1 MMLPGGS
8 QRRSRIAERVRE
20 PCTARLAAHLRRAER
35 RLDSGGPVYE
45 LCSFRVPGT
54 GRERRIQMSVTGD
67 MIDVGGMPAYLA
79 RAAASGPS
87 PAVLVIQ
94 EAFGLNGHIKDVA
107 RRVAAEGY
115 VALAPDL
122 YWRGGKGRSV
132 GYDQLPEAI
141 GLMQSLND
149 KDIVAD
155 VGSAVGHLEKQS
167 FVRADRIGIT
177 GFCMGGRVSFLAA
190 CELPGRI
197 KASVPFYG
205 GGIPV
210 EKTEKLGC
218 PVLAFFGE
226 KDAFIPLDGVEHL
239 KAEAKRLGKNVEVV
253 VYPGADHGF
262 FCNERASY
270 QKAAAEDSWQRLKA
284 FFAKHLRA

>member
-1 MMLPGGS
+1 MDVQSEMIEVP
-8 QRRSRIAERVRE
+8 A
-20 PCTARLAAHLRRAER
+20 
-35 RLDSGGPVYE
+35 SGG
-45 LCSFRVPGT
+45 T
-54 GRERRIQMSVTGD
+54 
-67 MIDVGGMPAYLA
+67 MPALLG
-79 RAAASGPS
+79 RPAAGAPV

-122 YWRGGKGRSV
+122 YWRGGKGRTV

-141 GLMQSLND
+141 ALMQSLND
-149 KDIVAD
+149 AGIVAD
-155 VGSAVGHLEKQS
+155 VGSAVSYLEKQP

-190 CELPGRI
+190 CELPDKIR
-197 KASVPFYG
+197 ASVPYYG

-210 EKTEKLGC
+210 EKTEKLRC
-218 PVLAFFGE
+218 PVLAFFGD
-226 KDAFIPLDGVEHL
+226 KDAFIPLDSVERL
-239 KAEAKRLGKNVEVV
+239 RSEAKRLGKQVEVV

-270 QKAAAEDSWQRLKA
+270 HAAAAADSWERLKR
-284 FFAKHLRA
+284 FFAAHLKQ